1 MMKKI
6 LIALSIL
13 LVMGGVVSAQP
24 AGGTIERSEIFTV
37 GDLDKLGKLQ
47 LTKIYIDQV
56 QKLNLL
62 IPYVPFNQKGEAV
75 ALTNMGIPNTK
86 DNNAFIKKLDVSCS
100 DHNQAIDSTMA
111 NVVPYAD
118 KPDIIKAILFIQ
130 DVIQRIELGI

>member
-1 MMKKI
+1 ML
-6 LIALSIL
+6 LIVGIA
-13 LVMGGVVSAQP
+13 VQAQP
-24 AGGTIERSEIFTV
+24 TGTTISTSEVFTI

-86 DNNAFIKKLDVSCS
+86 DNNGYVKKLDMSCS
-100 DHNQAIDSTMA
+100 DHNEAADSTMQ
-111 NVVPYAD
+111 NIIPYAD

-130 DVIQRIELGI
+130 NVIHVIELGI

>member
-1 MMKKI
+1 MKKF
-6 LIALSIL
+6 LFTFSL
-13 LVMGGVVSAQP
+13 LLCLGLGVQAQP
-24 AGGTIERSEIFTV
+24 AGGTVASSEVFTI

-86 DNNAFIKKLDVSCS
+86 DNNGYIKKFDVSCS
-100 DHNQAIDSTMA
+100 SHNEAVDSTMQ
-111 NVVPYAD
+111 NVIPYAD

-130 DVIQRIELGI
+130 NVIHVIELGI